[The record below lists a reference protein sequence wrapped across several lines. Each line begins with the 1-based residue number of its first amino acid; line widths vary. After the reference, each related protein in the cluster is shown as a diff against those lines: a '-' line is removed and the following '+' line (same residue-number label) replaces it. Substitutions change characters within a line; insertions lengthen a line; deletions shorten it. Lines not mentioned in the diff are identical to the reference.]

1 MRKGA
6 QGADTLVGA
15 CPILLLLFLSRD
27 SWCRESLGSA
37 QPLAAPAA
45 HPTAERGSAAAAA
58 VPAVPSDVRA
68 GPGKPRAHF
77 KIPVAPS
84 SMESRSKGESVDG
97 VVVLGLPVGF
107 GFGAGVC
114 VGVGAGVPVGVGV
127 VVAGGVVTVSDGTGL
142 GAGWV
147 GTGVVT
153 PGTGTTADG
162 TAEGTQTGSASET
175 CGVGRDDGD

>member
-1 MRKGA
+1 MTEG
-6 QGADTLVGA
+6 
-15 CPILLLLFLSRD
+15 
-27 SWCRESLGSA
+27 
-37 QPLAAPAA
+37 
-45 HPTAERGSAAAAA
+45 GSAAAAA
-58 VPAVPSDVRA
+58 VPAVPSDVLA
-68 GPGKPRAHF
+68 GPGKLRAHF

-84 SMESRSKGESVDG
+84 SMPSRSSAEPLDG
-97 VVVLGLPVGF
+97 VVLGLPVGF

-114 VGVGAGVPVGVGV
+114 VGVGAGVTVGVGV

-162 TAEGTQTGSASET
+162 ADEGTQTGSASET
-175 CGVGRDDGD
+175 CGVGSDDDDP